1 MQPRKF
7 LEALEAVLYIALNSS
22 LNAVNSKEVAEKQAV
37 QPRYLEQILQKL
49 VKAGVL
55 RASRGP
61 RGGYTLARERRRQSV
76 GELYQLVEE
85 LETKKTVQ
93 KNSKLHKSVVAP
105 LWRDAEMHLIRHL
118 DDITIEDLCKKYG
131 ASSAPQKKTDFTI

>member
-7 LEALEAVLYIALNSS
+7 LEALEAVVYIALNSS
-22 LNAVNSKEVAEKQAV
+22 TTAVNSKVVAEKQDV

-55 RASRGP
+55 RGSRGP
-61 RGGYTLARERRRQSV
+61 RGGYTLARERRRQTV

-85 LETKKTVQ
+85 LDTKKPV
-93 KNSKLHKSVVAP
+93 KKSSKLFNSVILPV
-105 LWRDAEMHLIRHL
+105 WRDIEVQTIHAL
-118 DDITIEDLCKKYG
+118 DKITIEDLCKKHG
-131 ASSAPQKKTDFTI
+131 TASVDKKTDFTI